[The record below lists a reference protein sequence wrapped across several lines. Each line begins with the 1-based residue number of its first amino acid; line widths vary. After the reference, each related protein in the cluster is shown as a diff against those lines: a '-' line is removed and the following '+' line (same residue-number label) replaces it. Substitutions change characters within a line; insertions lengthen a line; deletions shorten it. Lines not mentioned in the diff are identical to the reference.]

1 MMSPD
6 EAFCVL
12 PEEVAALFFKKQI
25 FLALPWGLWD
35 LSSLTRDG
43 THAFWIKGWNLNCWT
58 AREVPKTSQCWFYL
72 YFLKY
77 FGHAPE
83 YVGS

>member
-25 FLALPWGLWD
+25 F
-35 LSSLTRDG
+35 
-43 THAFWIKGWNLNCWT
+43 KKKN
-58 AREVPKTSQCWFYL
+58 K
-72 YFLKY
+72 
-77 FGHAPE
+77 
-83 YVGS
+83 